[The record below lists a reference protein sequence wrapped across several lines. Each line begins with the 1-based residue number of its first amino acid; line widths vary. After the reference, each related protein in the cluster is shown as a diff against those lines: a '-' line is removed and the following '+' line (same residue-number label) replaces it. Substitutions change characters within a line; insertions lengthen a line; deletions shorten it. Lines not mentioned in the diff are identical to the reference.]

1 MHIFFQT
8 SFGIPAEG
16 VYTGL
21 IGFMLFV
28 IGVLLFIISMMARR
42 NVRLV
47 EDNRQITT
55 DSIKGFRDV
64 IAALNATRE
73 HLQVFE
79 NAIMGKFNS
88 NEAKIKERLLEVQG
102 NLASAQKEIL
112 SHLQYLRD
120 RSR

>member
-1 MHIFFQT
+1 
-8 SFGIPAEG
+8 
-16 VYTGL
+16 
-21 IGFMLFV
+21 MLFV